1 MALSSRAR
9 TQWMLTI
16 AGIVSA
22 IAVGL
27 RASHVISTGWFLAAV
42 FAVVIPLAT
51 LKAFADFRQ
60 R

>member
-1 MALSSRAR
+1 MDLSLPAR

-16 AGIVSA
+16 AGSVSA

-27 RASHVISTGWFLAAV
+27 RASHVISTGWFLAVV

-51 LKAFADFRQ
+51 LKVFADFR
-60 R
+60 RR